1 MELPDPDAPP
11 LEPDP
16 APLTTLAPGPRRR
29 VSMLTVS
36 IAVVAILAGSAL
48 FVSGYSLGR
57 QAAADPGTPA
67 SEGDAFAP
75 FWETYHSISDRY
87 AGGTVDRT
95 TVIQGA
101 IRGMIESLGDP
112 YSAYL
117 SADDYRRS
125 LQGISGQFEGIGAE
139 ITSRARDGTEG
150 CTPLGADC
158 LLVVTRPLPGSPAEM
173 AGIRPD
179 DIVAVGRRD
188 VARRADRGRSPR
200 PDPRPEGQ
208 RRLDRRAPRDE
219 SAPARDHPRCRPGA
233 GGRDASRWPTAAV
246 GLPARRRASPMPPPT
261 LS

>member
-16 APLTTLAPGPRRR
+16 APLTTLAPGHRRR

-57 QAAADPGTPA
+57 RAAADPGTPTW
-67 SEGDAFAP
+67 EGDAFAP

-117 SADDYRRS
+117 SADDYRRG

-179 DIVAVGRRD
+179 DIVMSVDGTSLDGLTVDEARDRIRGPRGSIVSIAVLRGTSPLQLAITRD
-188 VARRADRGRSPR
+188 VVQTQEVESESWGDGR
-200 PDPRPEGQ
+200 
-208 RRLDRRAPRDE
+208 
-219 SAPARDHPRCRPGA
+219 
-233 GGRDASRWPTAAV
+233 V
-246 GLPARRRASPMPPPT
+246 G
-261 LS
+261 